1 MYDDLWT
8 KHYDTNMSTIKKKL
22 NFFSIVW
29 AFLEDLWFIG
39 GVEGRFVA

>member
-8 KHYDTNMSTIKKKL
+8 KHYDTNMSTIKIKL
-22 NFFSIVW
+22 NFFIIVW
-29 AFLEDLWFIG
+29 VFLEDLCFIG